1 MDTPTAPYLKTL
13 VECLNQLLADGY
25 KENFTVIKGKLH
37 SHATERSYPPEEVHI
52 VNFYRFEG
60 QNDPDDASIMY
71 AIETSDGS
79 KGTLVDGYG
88 PSSDVDI
95 SQFIVNVDDIKKK
108 TALK

>member
-1 MDTPTAPYLKTL
+1 MDIPTAPYLKTL

-25 KENFTVIKGKLH
+25 KENFTVLKGKLH
-37 SHATERSYPPEEVHI
+37 SHATEKSYPPEKVHI
-52 VNFYRFEG
+52 VNFFRFEG

-88 PSSDVDI
+88 PSSDADI
-95 SQFIVNVDDIKKK
+95 SQFIVDVDDFKKK
-108 TALK
+108 IALK